1 MEQHS
6 IKYCKAYC
14 RRGSLSASAAFLW
27 KNKSRDELLDYF
39 VDKIYIDDDGKLS
52 FVLKL
57 YDKDEVEL
65 QEVSEDEIFDFV
77 GVEVFDNFGLCS
89 TKQSTCLLPENRHFV
104 DGLRRYRCQ
113 SVSPSFVFSRDYLAA
128 ASCAAEAPARRP
140 MVE

>member
-1 MEQHS
+1 MDNPE
-6 IKYCKAYC
+6 
-14 RRGSLSASAAFLW
+14 L
-27 KNKSRDELLDYF
+27 RDELLDYF

-89 TKQSTCLLPENRHFV
+89 TAKPCR
-104 DGLRRYRCQ
+104 
-113 SVSPSFVFSRDYLAA
+113 
-128 ASCAAEAPARRP
+128 
-140 MVE
+140 

>member
-1 MEQHS
+1 MDNPE
-6 IKYCKAYC
+6 
-14 RRGSLSASAAFLW
+14 L
-27 KNKSRDELLDYF
+27 RDELLDYF

-89 TKQSTCLLPENRHFV
+89 TNNQDRLHGGPELFMRTW
-104 DGLRRYRCQ
+104 
-113 SVSPSFVFSRDYLAA
+113 SVRIPTEDNVKHWRGTPADDCRWQESHQREPHAKRAISSVGSRDD
-128 ASCAAEAPARRP
+128 
-140 MVE
+140 

>member
-1 MEQHS
+1 MDNPE
-6 IKYCKAYC
+6 
-14 RRGSLSASAAFLW
+14 L
-27 KNKSRDELLDYF
+27 RDELLDYF

-89 TKQSTCLLPENRHFV
+89 TIHEKSEPEAGRQGV
-104 DGLRRYRCQ
+104 RI
-113 SVSPSFVFSRDYLAA
+113 
-128 ASCAAEAPARRP
+128 SCI
-140 MVE
+140 

>member
-1 MEQHS
+1 MHTGYKRYLDADLDNPE
-6 IKYCKAYC
+6 
-14 RRGSLSASAAFLW
+14 L
-27 KNKSRDELLDYF
+27 RDELLDYF

-89 TKQSTCLLPENRHFV
+89 TPGTR
-104 DGLRRYRCQ
+104 
-113 SVSPSFVFSRDYLAA
+113 
-128 ASCAAEAPARRP
+128 
-140 MVE
+140 

>member
-1 MEQHS
+1 LLSKYLKDIKDEEAIAINCHMGFSRAEDNS
-6 IKYCKAYC
+6 INIREPFHFSPLAWIVH
-14 RRGSLSASAAFLW
+14 AA
-27 KNKSRDELLDYF
+27 DEAATSLLDYF

-89 TKQSTCLLPENRHFV
+89 TEILET
-104 DGLRRYRCQ
+104 
-113 SVSPSFVFSRDYLAA
+113 
-128 ASCAAEAPARRP
+128 
-140 MVE
+140 